1 MEIFAKLEALL
12 FYYGEPVPLSVV
24 AKMLKITEEECSNTV
39 LSFEQTLK
47 ESNDRGFV
55 ILHKGDTIQ
64 LATKPELKEIGESI
78 IKDEFRESLT
88 PAALET
94 LALVA
99 YLGPTTRAT
108 VDYIRGV
115 NSSYS
120 MRNLSMRGLVERGE
134 EKGSLFRYTVT
145 QEFLKHMGLSSV
157 QELPE
162 YDRYHT
168 LLETF
173 ARTLDES
180 TSEQGIEK
188 HPATPFDAVEGEKI
202 ESTQ

>member
-1 MEIFAKLEALL
+1 MDIVSKLEALL
-12 FYYGEPVPLSVV
+12 FYYGEPVSRSTIAHL
-24 AKMLKITEEECSNTV
+24 LQLNEEECNEVVSRYGKI
-39 LSFEQTLK
+39 LSDSAERGLTL
-47 ESNDRGFV
+47 
-55 ILHKGDTIQ
+55 LYKGNTIQ
-64 LATKPELKEIGESI
+64 LATKPELKEIGEAI
-78 IKDEFRESLT
+78 VKDEFRESLT

-134 EKGSLFRYTVT
+134 EKGMSFQYSITE
-145 QEFLKHMGLSSV
+145 EFLKHMGLSHV
-157 QELPE
+157 QSLPE
-162 YDRYHT
+162 YSRYHT

-173 ARTLDES
+173 AQTQEDG
-180 TSEQGIEK
+180 SEKKSEVI
-188 HPATPFDAVEGEKI
+188 PSATPFDSAEYPKE
-202 ESTQ
+202 

>member
-12 FYYGEPVPLSVV
+12 FYYGEPISLSVV
-24 AKMLKITEEECSNTV
+24 AKMLKITEEECSDAV
-39 LSFEQTLK
+39 LKFEQALK
-47 ESNDRGFV
+47 QSNERGFI
-55 ILHKGDTIQ
+55 ILHKGNAIQ
-64 LATKPELKEIGESI
+64 LATKPELKEIGETI

-94 LALVA
+94 LALVG
-99 YLGPTTRAT
+99 YLGPVTRAT

-134 EKGSLFRYTVT
+134 EKGTSFRYSVT
-145 QEFLKHMGLSSV
+145 QEFLKHMGLSDV
-157 QELPE
+157 RELPE
-162 YDRYHT
+162 YERYHT

-173 ARTLDES
+173 ARTFNES
-180 TSEQGIEK
+180 NNEPEPEK
-188 HPATPFDAVEGEKI
+188 SATTPFDTVDDEKT
-202 ESTQ
+202 ESAQ